1 MRACGVRRVAHLNA
15 QHLVQNHMN
24 RTTPPPRHSGP
35 LTPIQMRELHAPLT
49 PSALDQLDQHGFVV
63 VDKFIPQELVCG
75 SIKDLD
81 RIHAGETLHGD
92 ADKFKLS
99 AQDTKIRDDRL
110 IWTSPADARLW
121 GCNALATVSE
131 IVLGI
136 VKPLEER
143 RPNWAS
149 LLQAPRKCMV
159 SNYSVRR
166 GHASSRLLLSFS
178 CCDSVARSDCSL
190 ACSLWGQG
198 PAGHYVAHRDG
209 IAIERAGAGL
219 AAAKHEM
226 LQMVKQGDWAYSGNF
241 VATMKESSKAMKT
254 MHEAKFSEREITCIC
269 CELVALLS
277 QSS

>member
-1 MRACGVRRVAHLNA
+1 MRASGVRRVAHLNA

-35 LTPIQMRELHAPLT
+35 LTPMQMRELHAPLT

-75 SIKDLD
+75 SIEDLD

-149 LLQAPRKCMV
+149 LCRLRESAWCQTTRCEEVTHHHGFCCRSRAVIR
-159 SNYSVRR
+159 SQDLIARWRVRFGAR
-166 GHASSRLLLSFS
+166 GQRAIMLH
-178 CCDSVARSDCSL
+178 
-190 ACSLWGQG
+190 
-198 PAGHYVAHRDG
+198 
-209 IAIERAGAGL
+209 IATG
-219 AAAKHEM
+219 
-226 LQMVKQGDWAYSGNF
+226 
-241 VATMKESSKAMKT
+241 
-254 MHEAKFSEREITCIC
+254 
-269 CELVALLS
+269 
-277 QSS
+277 